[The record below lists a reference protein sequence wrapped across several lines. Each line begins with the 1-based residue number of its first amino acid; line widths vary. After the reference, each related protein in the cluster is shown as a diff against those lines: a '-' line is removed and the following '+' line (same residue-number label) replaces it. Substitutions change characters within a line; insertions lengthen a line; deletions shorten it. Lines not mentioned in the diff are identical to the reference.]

1 MGNLKAITDTS
12 EFDVVSNVTWENGRI
27 YFIKSDAR
35 KNSGHLGA
43 LLGDD

>member
-27 YFIKSDAR
+27 YFYKVT
-35 KNSGHLGA
+35 KTKVKLYQ
-43 LLGDD
+43 